1 MSEVSY
7 NPWVHRWAV
16 ITVLVSLLPVTMGA
30 LTTTLDAGMAFND
43 WPTSDGHNMLTYPW
57 FRSYGDEF
65 VEHGHRLGGMLIGF
79 VSIILVAVTLKKEPR
94 KWVRVAAVSVL
105 LCVIAQGL
113 LGGGRVRLNARTL
126 AMVHGQFAA
135 WVVSFMALL
144 ACWASKTWDA
154 PKLTG
159 ETERVSGSLPFIAI
173 LPVTIVIQYTL
184 GGLLRH
190 KHTAMHEHLI
200 FAFVVTFF
208 AILAAVMLYRTG
220 VPWLRR
226 SAMSILGLILFQVLL
241 GAGAWVTR
249 FGFPTTGYVAT
260 ARSLE
265 QTWLRTSHTIVG
277 MILFAT
283 SVVAVARALRVS
295 SLVSVPNIAS
305 SPIVA
310 VPARTSALG
319 GGAS

>member
-1 MSEVSY
+1 
-7 NPWVHRWAV
+7 
-16 ITVLVSLLPVTMGA
+16 
-30 LTTTLDAGMAFND
+30 
-43 WPTSDGHNMLTYPW
+43 
-57 FRSYGDEF
+57 
-65 VEHGHRLGGMLIGF
+65 
-79 VSIILVAVTLKKEPR
+79 
-94 KWVRVAAVSVL
+94 
-105 LCVIAQGL
+105 
-113 LGGGRVRLNARTL
+113 
-126 AMVHGQFAA
+126 MVHGQFAA

-144 ACWASKTWDA
+144 ACWTSRAWRA

-159 ETERVSGSLPFIAI
+159 KTERVAGSLPFIAM

-200 FAFVVTFF
+200 FAFVVMFF
-208 AILAAVMLYRTG
+208 AILAAVILFRTG

-226 SAMSILGLILFQVLL
+226 SAMWILGLILFQVLL

-249 FGFPTTGYVAT
+249 FGFATTGYVAT

-265 QTWLRTSHTIVG
+265 QTWLRTSHTVVG

-283 SVVAVARALRVS
+283 SVVAVARTLRVS
-295 SLVSVPNIAS
+295 SLVSVPRTV
-305 SPIVA
+305 SPSVVK
-310 VPARTSALG
+310 VPAATSALG